1 MFQLS
6 VMPLN
11 ALLFAVAA
19 PGKFSDQADIECT
32 ALPMALDALPLGAYI
47 LGDAEKT
54 MTVK

>member
-1 MFQLS
+1 
-6 VMPLN
+6 MPLN

-32 ALPMALDALPLGAYI
+32 ALPMALDDLPLGAYI